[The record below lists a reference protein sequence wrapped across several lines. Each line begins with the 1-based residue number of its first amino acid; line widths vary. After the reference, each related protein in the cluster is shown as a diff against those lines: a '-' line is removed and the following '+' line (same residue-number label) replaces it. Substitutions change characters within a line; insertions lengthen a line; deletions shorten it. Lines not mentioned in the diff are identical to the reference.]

1 VIRGEGREAEEG
13 RRIDGE
19 VTVDVGIGWPDRR
32 G

>member
-1 VIRGEGREAEEG
+1 VIWGEGREAEEG

-19 VTVDVGIGWPDRR
+19 VMVDVGIGWLDKR